1 MTQKQDMIETDFISL
16 LNKIHSEVETIWG
29 GVRKTDEEGKTYSSV
44 LDFLYNTHGKRDVQL
59 CFLIFL
65 AYTNSFD
72 GDFPKDFIDMEILL
86 NQFFPN
92 NKTVTSELWGYVKN
106 EAHESYPEWMKLVKS
121 HNLHCY
127 RTPENDVLLLQWA
140 NENLLFNEGTMYE
153 ETLYVKLLLEI
164 IDNTS
169 NTLGLNLSNNR
180 LLVIGDNNNY
190 YKRLFTGKLNY
201 SSYTLCPEG
210 DYLNC
215 CSLLNTVFFLGNEK
229 YHIIKREE
237 NSKEIFP
244 FEEARFDTIY
254 SFVEKE
260 KDNDK
265 LDFQKI
271 LSFTD
276 KGGCGIIFG
285 QSLKKLINRSTF
297 ENYSFPLIADYV
309 SATYAENLNKL
320 YVYKLEKPNDSK
332 VRAIEAFYSSDDI
345 NIHYNGFLKGF
356 INCISNSTNS
366 YNYQELTKEDFLYA
380 PSKDV
385 QLSKVFRDSDQM
397 DFVFRKIDDIV
408 KYKSNFNIPTKE
420 IPQDCIISRLSSD
433 PFNIS
438 LSPKYLLD
446 SDIHDDDFSKEIA
459 EKAFFIEKRNNHYL
473 LDPQFYDEKYYK
485 IAESIAWGGE
495 GPEKECTQ
503 LECRIMTEPGLLWN
517 GSKSFLRINCSKE
530 HPICYRYCIFCQ
542 DDYHPQCQTSIN
554 EIEITEEFDEDFVI
568 FQFANHFS
576 FNTDYILVAPTKE
589 KQHEYY
595 LKKKDEYRLNNIDLI
610 KEIREEDRKALSVD
624 LHYLKHDAAQYLS
637 SINST
642 AHSFIKMLQQGPLAL
657 NDSIG
662 ANYTVKDALDN
673 ITKSV
678 SHVTEFLKQMTL
690 LTDALP
696 KRKIN
701 ISVLLGNFVKGCL
714 KRDYYKVILSIADN
728 MENVFCL
735 LDDRINKV
743 FTNILSNA
751 ERHAFTDFNRSDY
764 ELRINAYREND
775 MAIITFANNGTP
787 PDPSLTEEGYF
798 TRGLHVGNTGHN
810 GFGGSIIRDTINAQD
825 GIVHLYLNRDNKYP
839 FIIEIKLK
847 IEND

>member
-1 MTQKQDMIETDFISL
+1 MKEMDFITQ
-16 LNKIHSEVETIWG
+16 LNKIHSDVETLRGII
-29 GVRKTDEEGKTYSSV
+29 RKTDEEGKTSISG
-44 LDFLYNTHGKRDVQL
+44 LDLFKTPKRDVQL

-72 GDFPKDFIDMEILL
+72 GDFPNDVVDMEILL
-86 NQFFPN
+86 NKFFPD
-92 NKTVTSELWGYVKN
+92 NKSITSELWSYVKKDV
-106 EAHESYPEWMKLVKS
+106 HDSYPEWIKLVKS
-121 HNLHCY
+121 CKLHHY
-127 RTPENDVLLLQWA
+127 RTPENDILLLQWA
-140 NENLLFNEGTMYE
+140 NENHLFSEGIMSE
-153 ETLYVKLLLEI
+153 FTLHVKLLLEV

-180 LLVIGDNNNY
+180 LLVIGDNNTF
-190 YKRLFTGKLNY
+190 YKRIFTGKLNY

-215 CSLLNTVFFLGNEK
+215 CSLLNTIFFLGNEK
-229 YHIIKREE
+229 YHIIKREK

-244 FEEARFDTIY
+244 FEEAQFDTIY
-254 SFVEKE
+254 SFVEK
-260 KDNDK
+260 DNEK
-265 LDFQKI
+265 LDLQKI
-271 LSFTD
+271 ISLTG

-285 QSLKKLINRSTF
+285 QSQKKLIERSVF
-297 ENYSFPLIADYV
+297 ENYGFPLIADYV

-320 YVYKLEKPNDSK
+320 YVYKLEVANDSK

-356 INCISNSTNS
+356 IECISNGTNAS
-366 YNYQELTKEDFLYA
+366 NYQELTKEDFLYA
-380 PSKDV
+380 PEKDV
-385 QLSKVFRDSDQM
+385 QLSKIFRDSDQM

-420 IPQDCIISRLSSD
+420 VPHDYIISRLSSD

-446 SDIHDDDFSKEIA
+446 SDIHDDVFSKEIA
-459 EKAFFIEKRNNHYL
+459 EKAFFIEKKNNNYL
-473 LDPQFYDEKYYK
+473 LAPQFYDEGYYK

-542 DDYHPQCQTSIN
+542 DDYQPQCQTSIN
-554 EIEITEEFDEDFVI
+554 EIKISEEFDEDFI
-568 FQFANHFS
+568 IYQFANHFS
-576 FNTDYILVAPTKE
+576 FNTDYILVAPTKK

-595 LKKKDEYRLNNIDLI
+595 LKKKDEYRLKNADLI

-642 AHSFIKMLQQGPLAL
+642 AHSFIKMLEQGPLTL
-657 NDSIG
+657 NDAMG
-662 ANYTVKDALDN
+662 AGYTIKDALDN

-701 ISVLLGNFVKGCL
+701 ISDLLNNFVNGCL
-714 KRDYYKVILSIADN
+714 KRDYYNINLSIAEN

-743 FTNILSNA
+743 FANILSNA

-775 MAIITFANNGTP
+775 MVIITFANNGTP
-787 PDPSLTEEGYF
+787 PDSSLTEEGYF
-798 TRGLHVGNTGHN
+798 TRGLHVGKTGHN
-810 GFGGSIIRDTINAQD
+810 GFGGSIIRDTINSQN
-825 GIVHLYLNRDNKYP
+825 GIVHLHLNRDNKYP

>member
-1 MTQKQDMIETDFISL
+1 MEDQIFIIL
-16 LNKIHSEVETIWG
+16 LDNIHSEVEELRG
-29 GVRKTDEEGKTYSSV
+29 GVRKTDEEGYTSFSGLEY
-44 LDFLYNTHGKRDVQL
+44 FNTPKRDVQL

-65 AYTNSFD
+65 AYTNSFN
-72 GDFPKDFIDMEILL
+72 GDFPDCMVDMEILL
-86 NQFFPN
+86 NKYFPN
-92 NKTVTSELWGYVKN
+92 NKAITSELWSYIKKY
-106 EAHESYPEWMKLVKS
+106 AHESYPEWMKLVKS
-121 HNLHCY
+121 YNLHGY
-127 RTPENDVLLLQWA
+127 RTPENDILLLQWA
-140 NENLLFNEGTMYE
+140 NEKHLFNEGAMHE
-153 ETLYVKLLLEI
+153 FTLSVKLLLDV

-169 NTLGLNLSNNR
+169 STLGLNLTNNR
-180 LLVIGDNNNY
+180 LLVIGDNNTFY
-190 YKRLFTGKLNY
+190 RRIFTGKLNNT
-201 SSYTLCPEG
+201 SYTLCPEE
-210 DYLNC
+210 DYLYC

-229 YHIIKREE
+229 YHILKRDK

-244 FEEARFDTIY
+244 FEEVRFDTIY
-254 SFVEKE
+254 SFVEKDHDE
-260 KDNDK
+260 

-271 LSFTD
+271 LSLTD
-276 KGGCGIIFG
+276 DGGCGIIFG
-285 QSLKKLINRSTF
+285 QSQTKLIDRSAF
-297 ENYSFPLIADYV
+297 ENYVFPLIADYV

-320 YVYKLEKPNDSK
+320 YVYKLEEANDSK

-345 NIHYNGFLKGF
+345 NIHYKGFLKGF
-356 INCISNSTNS
+356 IGCISNGTNA

-380 PSKDV
+380 PAGDV

-397 DFVFRKIDDIV
+397 EFVFRKIDDII
-408 KYKSNFNIPTKE
+408 KFKSNFNIPTKE
-420 IPQDCIISRLSSD
+420 VPQDCIISRLSSD

-459 EKAFFIEKRNNHYL
+459 EKAFFIEKKNNNYL
-473 LDPQFYDEKYYK
+473 LAPQFYNERYFE
-485 IAESIAWGGE
+485 IAKDMAWGGE

-503 LECRIMTEPGLLWN
+503 LECRIMTESGLLWN
-517 GSKSFLRINCSKE
+517 GSNSFLRINSTKE

-554 EIEITEEFDEDFVI
+554 EIEISEEFDEDFVI
-568 FQFANHFS
+568 YQFANHFS

-595 LKKKDEYRLNNIDLI
+595 LKKKDEYRLKNADLI

-642 AHSFIKMLQQGPLAL
+642 AHNFLKMLEQGPLAL
-657 NDSIG
+657 NDSMG
-662 ANYTVKDALDN
+662 ANYTVKDAFEN
-673 ITKSV
+673 INKSV

-701 ISVLLGNFVKGCL
+701 ISDLLENFVKGCL
-714 KRDYYKVILSIADN
+714 KRDYYKVNLSIAEN

-743 FTNILSNA
+743 FANILSNA

-764 ELRINAYREND
+764 ELHINAYREND
-775 MAIITFANNGTP
+775 MIIITFANNGTP
-787 PDPSLTEEGYF
+787 PDSTLTEEGFF
-798 TRGLHVGNTGHN
+798 TRGLHIGKTGHN

-825 GIVHLYLNRDNKYP
+825 GIVRLHLNKDKKYP

>member
-1 MTQKQDMIETDFISL
+1 MTQKQDMKETIFISL
-16 LNKIHSEVETIWG
+16 LNKIHSEVETIRG
-29 GVRKTDEEGKTYSSV
+29 IVRKTDEEGNTSV
-44 LDFLYNTHGKRDVQL
+44 SGLEFFNTPKRDVQL
-59 CFLIFL
+59 CFLVFL
-65 AYTNSFD
+65 AYTNSFN
-72 GDFPKDFIDMEILL
+72 GDFPDCIVDMEILL
-86 NQFFPN
+86 NKYFPN
-92 NKTVTSELWGYVKN
+92 NKAVTSELWSYIKK

-121 HNLHCY
+121 YNLHCY

-140 NENLLFNEGTMYE
+140 NENLLFSEGVMSE
-153 ETLYVKLLLEI
+153 FTLHVKLLLEV

-180 LLVIGDNNNY
+180 LLVIGDNNTY
-190 YKRLFTGKLNY
+190 YKRIFMGKLNF

-215 CSLLNTVFFLGNEK
+215 CSLLNSVFFLGNEK
-229 YHIIKREE
+229 YHILKREK
-237 NSKEIFP
+237 NCKEIFP

-254 SFVEKE
+254 SFVEK
-260 KDNDK
+260 DNDE

-271 LSFTD
+271 LSLTD
-276 KGGCGIIFG
+276 KGGCGIVFG
-285 QSLKKLINRSTF
+285 QSQKKLIDRSTF
-297 ENYSFPLIADYV
+297 ENYGFPLIADYV

-320 YVYKLEKPNDSK
+320 YVYKLEKTNNSK

-356 INCISNSTNS
+356 ISCISNSTNS

-380 PSKDV
+380 PAKDV
-385 QLSKVFRDSDQM
+385 QLSKVFRNSDQM
-397 DFVFRKIDDIV
+397 DFVFRRVDEIV
-408 KYKSNFNIPTKE
+408 KYKSNHNIPTKE
-420 IPQDCIISRLSSD
+420 VPLERIINRLSSD

-438 LSPKYLLD
+438 LSPKYLLE

-459 EKAFFIEKRNNHYL
+459 EKAFFIEKKNNFYL
-473 LDPQFYDEKYYK
+473 LEPQFYDERYYK

-495 GPEKECTQ
+495 GPDKECTQ

-542 DDYHPQCQTSIN
+542 DDYQPQCQTSIN
-554 EIEITEEFDEDFVI
+554 EIEISEEFDEDFVI
-568 FQFANHFS
+568 YQFANHFS

-595 LKKKDEYRLNNIDLI
+595 LKKKDEYRLNNADLI

-642 AHSFIKMLQQGPLAL
+642 AHSFIKMLRQGPLAL
-657 NDSIG
+657 NDSLE
-662 ANYTVKDALDN
+662 ADYTVKDALEN
-673 ITKSV
+673 INKSV
-678 SHVTEFLKQMTL
+678 LHVTEFLKQMTL

-701 ISVLLGNFVKGCL
+701 ISDLLDNFVKGCL
-714 KRDYYKVILSIADN
+714 KRNYYKVNLSIADN
-728 MENVFCL
+728 MKNVFCL

-743 FTNILSNA
+743 FANILSNA

-764 ELRINAYREND
+764 ELCINAYREND
-775 MAIITFANNGTP
+775 MVIITFANNGTP
-787 PDPSLTEEGYF
+787 PDSSLTEEGYF
-798 TRGLHVGNTGHN
+798 TRGLHVGKTGHN

-825 GIVHLYLNRDNKYP
+825 GIVHLYLNKDNKYP